1 MSHDFV
7 RQLPG
12 EGLRAQRKAG
22 LGDVVHLDLP
32 MVFLLLAISLY
43 GLLILYSAVGQQ
55 TGPVIAQSVKLVLGV
70 VAMIIAA
77 QISPVVYRRLAPW
90 MFLAG
95 IGLLVAVFFFGLEIK
110 GSRRWL
116 RIPGVTNFQPSEIM
130 KLVLPLI
137 LAWYFHDR
145 HLPPKKRHVFWS
157 LLFIGIPVVLI
168 AMQPDLGTSII
179 IGASGMFV
187 LLLAGI
193 QWRLVFAAIGIGLV
207 SAPALFYFGLREY
220 QRQRILTLLNPESD
234 PLGAGWNIIQ
244 SKTAIGSGGLF
255 GKGLFQGTQSHLD
268 FLPESQ
274 TDFII
279 AVLGEELGLAG
290 VVLLLILYILLV
302 GRGVILSVQAQDT
315 FGRLLCGSITFTF
328 FVYVF
333 VNIGMVSG
341 ILPVVGVPLPLVSYG
356 GTSILTLFA
365 GFGILMSI
373 HTHRRITL

>member
-1 MSHDFV
+1 LSQDFV
-7 RQLPG
+7 RRLPDS
-12 EGLRAQRKAG
+12 GLVFQRKAG
-22 LGDVVHLDLP
+22 LGDKIHLDLTIL
-32 MVFLLLAISLY
+32 FLLLCISSY
-43 GLLILYSAVGQQ
+43 GLLILFSAVNQQ
-55 TGPVIAQSVKLVLGV
+55 SGPVIAQMIKFGLATSVMLL
-70 VAMIIAA
+70 MA
-77 QISPVVYRRLAPW
+77 QISPIFYLRAAPW
-90 MFLAG
+90 LYAVSLVLLALIYVFG
-95 IGLLVAVFFFGLEIK
+95 IEVN

-116 RIPGVTNFQPSEIM
+116 SILGVLSFQPSEIM
-130 KLVLPLI
+130 KLVVPMI

-145 HLPPKKRHVFWS
+145 HLPPKAKHIMWAIIMIAV
-157 LLFIGIPVVLI
+157 PVVMI
-168 AMQPDLGTSII
+168 AGQPDLGTALI
-179 IGASGMFV
+179 IGVSGLLV

-193 QWRLVFAAIGIGLV
+193 PWRFVFGALGAGLV
-207 SAPALFYFGLREY
+207 SAPALWFLLRDY
-220 QRQRILTLLNPESD
+220 QKQRILTLLDPERD

-279 AVLGEELGLAG
+279 AVLAEELGLFG
-290 VVLLLILYILLV
+290 IVILLILYILLM
-302 GRGVILSVQAQDT
+302 GRGVIISLQAQDT
-315 FGRLLCGSITFTF
+315 FGRLLSGTITFTF

-356 GTSILTLFA
+356 GTSVLTLFA
-365 GFGILMSI
+365 GFGMIMSI

>member
-12 EGLRAQRKAG
+12 AGLRTQRKAT

-32 MVFLLLAISLY
+32 MVFLLLAISAY

-55 TGPVIAQSVKLVLGV
+55 AGPVISQSVKLLLGI
-70 VAMIIAA
+70 VAMVVAA
-77 QISPVVYRRLAPW
+77 QISPIVYRRLAPW
-90 MFLAG
+90 IFVAG
-95 IGLLVAVFFFGLEIK
+95 LGLLVMVFFFGLEVK

-145 HLPPKKRHVFWS
+145 HLPPKLRHVFWS
-157 LLFIGIPVVLI
+157 LVIVAVPVMLI
-168 AMQPDLGTSII
+168 AMQPDLGTSLI
-179 IGASGMFV
+179 IGASGLFV

-193 QWRLVFAAIGIGLV
+193 QWRLVFSAIGLGVI
-207 SAPALFYFGLREY
+207 SAPALWFVLRDY

-274 TDFII
+274 TDFIL

-290 VVLLLILYILLV
+290 IVVLLILYLLLV
-302 GRGVILSVQAQDT
+302 GRGVILAVQAQDT

-341 ILPVVGVPLPLVSYG
+341 ILPVVGVPLPLVSFG

>member
-22 LGDVVHLDLP
+22 LCDVVHLDLP

-179 IGASGMFV
+179 IGASGVFV

>member
-1 MSHDFV
+1 MSQDFV

-12 EGLRAQRKAG
+12 AG
-22 LGDVVHLDLP
+22 LVARRQTGVGDAMHLDFP
-32 MVFLLLAISLY
+32 MVFLLLAISAY
-43 GLLILYSAVGQQ
+43 GLLILYSAVDQQ
-55 TGPVIAQSVKLVLGV
+55 TDPVLSQSVKILMGV
-70 VAMIIAA
+70 AVMVVAA
-77 QISPVVYRRLAPW
+77 QISPIVYMRLAPW
-90 MFLAG
+90 IFVFSLFL
-95 IGLLVAVFFFGLEIK
+95 LLMVYFFGIEAK

-116 RIPGVTNFQPSEIM
+116 RIPGLLSFQPSELM
-130 KLVLPLI
+130 KLVIPLI

-145 HLPPKKRHVFWS
+145 HLPPKNRHVFWS
-157 LLFIGIPVVLI
+157 LVMVVIPVVMI
-168 AMQPDLGTSII
+168 ALQPDLGTALII
-179 IGASGMFV
+179 ATSGLFV

-193 QWRLVFAAIGIGLV
+193 SWRLVFSAISIGLL
-207 SAPALFYFGLREY
+207 SAPALWFVLRDY
-220 QRQRILTLLNPESD
+220 QRQRILTLLSPERD

-255 GKGLFQGTQSHLD
+255 GKGLFEGTQSHLN
-268 FLPESQ
+268 FLPESS

-279 AVLGEELGLAG
+279 AVLGEELGLLG
-290 VVLLLILYILLV
+290 VVVLLILYILLV
-302 GRGVILSVQAQDT
+302 GRGVIMSVQAQDT

-356 GTSILTLFA
+356 GTSVLTLFA
-365 GFGILMSI
+365 GFGILMSV

>member
-1 MSHDFV
+1 MSQDFV

-12 EGLRAQRKAG
+12 AGLLTQRKAG
-22 LGDVVHLDLP
+22 IGDVIHVDVP
-32 MVFLLLAISLY
+32 MLLLLLIISAY

-55 TGPVIAQSVKLVLGV
+55 IEPVISQSIKILVGLGV
-70 VAMIIAA
+70 MLVIA
-77 QISPVVYRRLAPW
+77 QISPIVYMRLAPW
-90 MFLAG
+90 IFL
-95 IGLLVAVFFFGLEIK
+95 IGLIALVLIYFFGIEVK
-110 GSRRWL
+110 GARRWL
-116 RIPGVTNFQPSEIM
+116 RIPGITNFQPSEIM
-130 KLVLPLI
+130 KLILPLM
-137 LAWYFHDR
+137 LAWYFQDR
-145 HLPPKKRHVFWS
+145 HLPPKVRHVFWS
-157 LLFIGIPVVLI
+157 LVIIIIPVMLI
-168 AMQPDLGTSII
+168 AFQPDLGTSLII
-179 IGASGMFV
+179 AASGLFV
-187 LLLAGI
+187 LLLAGVS
-193 QWRLVFAAIGIGLV
+193 WRLVFSAIGLCV
-207 SAPALFYFGLREY
+207 VTMPALWFVLRDY
-220 QRQRILTLLNPESD
+220 QRDRILTLLDPERD

-255 GKGLFQGTQSHLD
+255 GKGLFEGTQSNLD

-290 VVLLLILYILLV
+290 VVGLLILYLLLI

-315 FGRLLCGSITFTF
+315 FGRLLSGSITFTF

-341 ILPVVGVPLPLVSYG
+341 ILPVVGVPLPFVSYG

-365 GFGILMSI
+365 GFGILMSV